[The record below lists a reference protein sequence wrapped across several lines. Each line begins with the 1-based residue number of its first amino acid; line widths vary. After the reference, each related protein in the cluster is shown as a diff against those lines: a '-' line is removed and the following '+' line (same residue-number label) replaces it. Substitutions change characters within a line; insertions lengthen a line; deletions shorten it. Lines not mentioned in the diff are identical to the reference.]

1 MKKLTFLTL
10 ILSTL
15 LILSGCSTNKTP
27 VKDESNK
34 ESSQTLE
41 KEENKET
48 NKEEDSKEEVVTLIE
63 PIEAI
68 TEKANYD
75 DFGFIQSNYTKENIN
90 YLSIDEA
97 EFFIGEEALEE
108 AIKDEKAF
116 LQDDGSYI
124 VHNGYYIR
132 NNSDVLTDYPVSE
145 NCKFYLSTLIFP
157 NYLEENLSEF
167 EISKN
172 VKEVSFDE
180 FSKQANS
187 QDVGLRVWFNIEN
200 NNIVEPSSIYS
211 LNSKTPTLI

>member
-157 NYLEENLSEF
+157 NYLEDNLSEF